1 MSLRLKRILMAL
13 FGLLGA
19 AALWPCLLALRS
31 VQEAFQSY
39 LIFSVIQGACLG
51 LCFGAFFGSFEGIV
65 VSSRPKAVSG
75 FLFGALFGAAAGAA
89 GAALGQL
96 FLFSAGAAIWRSSSE
111 RNGMGLAV
119 ASGLAWAFIGL
130 CLACVEG
137 IRARSARKLL
147 VGAAGG
153 LSGGLMG
160 GAALSTLS
168 YLYPG
173 RPLPL
178 LAGLAAFGL
187 CIALCYSAFENRFS
201 LGTLVLLNGALAGK
215 EYVVLNGE
223 TTIGA
228 DPDCDVVLPGY
239 PGVLGRHASI
249 RLSRGTL
256 SVRAAGDGGR
266 VLVNDEPPAGR
277 ALRPEDVIAV
287 GKAKFIYGYF
297 S

>member
-31 VQEAFQSY
+31 LQALFPSY
-39 LIFSVIQGACLG
+39 LLFSMAQGACLG
-51 LCFGAFFGSFEGIV
+51 LCFGAFFGSFEGIA

-89 GAALGQL
+89 GAVLGQL
-96 FLFSAGAAIWRSSSE
+96 FLFSAGTVIWRSASE
-111 RNGMGLAV
+111 RNGVGLAV

-130 CLACVEG
+130 CLASVEG
-137 IRARSARKLL
+137 LRARSARRLL

-153 LSGGLMG
+153 LSGGLLG
-160 GAALSTLS
+160 GTALSALS

-187 CIALCYSAFENRFS
+187 CLATCYSAFENRFS
-201 LGTLVLLNGALAGK
+201 LGTLVLLNGSLAGK
-215 EYVVLNGE
+215 EYPVLNGE

-228 DPDCDVVLPGY
+228 DPGCDVVLPGY
-239 PGVLGRHASI
+239 PGVLGRHASV

-256 SVRAAGDGGR
+256 VIREAEAGAR
-266 VLVNDEPPAGR
+266 VLLNDEAPAGK